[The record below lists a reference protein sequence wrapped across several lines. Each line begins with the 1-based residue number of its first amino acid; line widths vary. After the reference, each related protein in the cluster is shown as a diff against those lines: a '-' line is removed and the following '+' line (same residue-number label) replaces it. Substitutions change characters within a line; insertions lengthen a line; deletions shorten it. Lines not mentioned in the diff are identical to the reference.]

1 MMEKKEQV
9 FFCQIPFPEENNL
22 LYVLITNNHVL
33 NDNDLKNGK
42 IIKLI
47 MYNKNQNIQ
56 KEIKIDNS
64 RKKFLLKMKRKE

>member
-1 MMEKKEQV
+1 MEKKEQV

-47 MYNKNQNIQ
+47 MYNKNQNTQ